1 MQANNTGRFRGFTRR
16 LQLVAAVAAIGLLA
30 SGCLLGQDDAG
41 GGAEPGSLAKKADL
55 EGVEITVGGKEF
67 TEQLNLCEITAYAL
81 ESAGAK
87 VTRKCGLSGSNTTRA
102 ALKSGKI
109 DTYWE
114 YTGTAW
120 ISYLKHTKPVA
131 GADAQYDAVAKED
144 EKENDIVWLDKAPFN
159 NTYAVA
165 TTNANADKS
174 GVKSLS
180 AYAKLAN
187 EDAAGAGICVNGEF
201 SSRDDG
207 LPGVQKH
214 YGFKLPAKSVATLEE
229 GAIYK
234 AIDNQDPCKFGM
246 VTPTDGRIKGLGL
259 TVLQDDKEFFPIYNP
274 APNVRKSVLDENPE
288 VAKAL
293 NPLAGALDLKTI
305 QGLNTKVDID
315 GEKPKDVAK
324 EWLQQEGFIG
334 K

>member
-1 MQANNTGRFRGFTRR
+1 MHAKESGRGGRLTRR
-16 LQLVAAVAAIGLLA
+16 LQLAAGVAAVGLLA
-30 SGCLLGQDDAG
+30 SGCLLGEDSAG
-41 GGAEPGSLAKKADL
+41 GDAEPGSLAKSADL
-55 EGVEITVGGKEF
+55 EGVEITVGSKEF
-67 TEQLNLCEITAYAL
+67 TEQLNLCEITALAL
-81 ESAGAK
+81 ESAGAD
-87 VTRKCGLSGSNTTRA
+87 VTRKCGLSGSNTTRT
-102 ALKSGKI
+102 ALTSGKI
-109 DTYWE
+109 DVYWE

-144 EKENDIVWLDKAPFN
+144 KSKHDIVWLDKAPFN

-165 TTNANADKS
+165 TTNENAKKS
-174 GVKSLS
+174 GVTSLS
-180 AYAKLAN
+180 AYSKLAN
-187 EDAAGAGICVNGEF
+187 ENVGDAGMCVNGEF

-214 YGFKLPAKSVATLEE
+214 YGFKLPSKSVATLEE

-234 AIDNQDPCKFGM
+234 AIDKQSPCKYGM

-259 TVLQDDKEFFPIYNP
+259 TVLKDDKAFFPIYNP
-274 APNVRKSVLDENPE
+274 APNVRKPVLDKNPA

-293 NPLAGALDLKTI
+293 NPLAKALDLKTI
-305 QGLNTKVDID
+305 QELNTKVDID
-315 GEKPKDVAK
+315 GEKPKDVAE
-324 EWLQQEGFIG
+324 EWLQKEGFIG